1 MAALQDLRASPTVR
15 WLFPKVY
22 LQGWSSSSGVVRGA
36 RHGYGPS
43 EAVGATAVVE
53 FTTAVATYDVHVV
66 TVEAPVEGSMAT
78 VCSPKRALVVGLK
91 MST

>member
-1 MAALQDLRASPTVR
+1 MAAFQHLQGSLTVR
-15 WLFPKVY
+15 RLFPKVY
-22 LQGWSSSSGVVRGA
+22 PQGWLSSSGVVRGV

-43 EAVGATAVVE
+43 AAVGATAIVE
-53 FTTAVATYDVHVV
+53 FTTAVATYDVQVV
-66 TVEAPVEGSMAT
+66 IVDAPVDGSMAT